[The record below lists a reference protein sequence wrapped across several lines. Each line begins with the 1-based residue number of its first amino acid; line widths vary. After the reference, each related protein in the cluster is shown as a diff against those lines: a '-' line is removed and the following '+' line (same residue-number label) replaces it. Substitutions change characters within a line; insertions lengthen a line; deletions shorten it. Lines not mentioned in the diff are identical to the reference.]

1 MASVLP
7 HTLELSPL
15 DQLVR
20 ECPPGFGGIERVAHT
35 IASQQNGV
43 VYFCR
48 PSNTASSF
56 ISINYSRSLLPCFFW
71 GKFLFPLPSL
81 SFFRLLF
88 KNRPL
93 IVHLPCPSLFL
104 FASLAKFLNPRRRI
118 YLYWHA
124 FLVPDSS
131 FYGFLVFIYQFISLR
146 LISIF
151 SVVTTSPVLRDSLI
165 SAGLRASR
173 ISILPCVLPS
183 EFESLSL
190 SIPRCSSSLTSGVII
205 FIGRLDSYKRIDLL
219 IDLFIQSKY
228 ASVLHVVGSGPDEN
242 ALQELCSNLTLP
254 AKRIILHG
262 CLEELQKCILISSSD
277 LLLLPSDKCNE
288 AFGIVQLEA
297 MACGIPS
304 LSRCIE
310 NSGMFWVSNLPCY
323 NWDGNFDTVLTLMDH
338 LLSSPSLYSLASS
351 QAFSRYNS
359 IFSRKI
365 WHNNFLKCFY

>member
-1 MASVLP
+1 MPSISSHIP
-7 HTLELSPL
+7 ELSPL

-43 VYFCR
+43 VYYCR
-48 PSNTASSF
+48 PSKAASTF
-56 ISINYSRSLLPCFFW
+56 LSINYSRTLLPCLFW
-71 GKFLFPLPSL
+71 GKLLFPLPSL
-81 SFFRLLF
+81 CLLRLLF

-93 IVHLPCPSLFL
+93 IVHLPCPSLLF
-104 FASLAKFLNPRRRI
+104 FASLAKLLNPRRRI
-118 YLYWHA
+118 YIYWHA

-131 FYGFLVFIYQFISLR
+131 FYGFLVFIYQYISLR
-146 LISIF
+146 LIAIF
-151 SVVTTSPVLRDSLI
+151 PVVTTSPVLRNSLI
-165 SAGLRASR
+165 SAGLSASR
-173 ISILPCVLPS
+173 VSILPCVLPS
-183 EFESLSL
+183 EFESLTL
-190 SIPRCSSSLTSGVII
+190 SMPRCKSNPSSGVVI

-228 ASVLHVVGSGPDEN
+228 ASVLHVVGSGPEEN
-242 ALQELCSNLTLP
+242 ALQEFCSNLHLP
-254 AKRIILHG
+254 TKRVNLHG
-262 CLEELQKCILISSSD
+262 CLEELQKCILLSSSD

-310 NSGMFWVSNLPCY
+310 NSGMFWVCNLPCY
-323 NWDGNFDTVLTLMDH
+323 NWDGNFDTVLTLMDY

-351 QAFSRYNS
+351 QALSRYNS
-359 IFSRKI
+359 TFSRKV
-365 WHNNFLKCFY
+365 WHNNFLNCFY

>member
-1 MASVLP
+1 MPSVSSHIP
-7 HTLELSPL
+7 ELSPL

-43 VYFCR
+43 VYYCR
-48 PSNTASSF
+48 PSKAASTFLST
-56 ISINYSRSLLPCFFW
+56 NYIRSLLPCLFL
-71 GKFLFPLPSL
+71 GKFLFPLPSFCFL
-81 SFFRLLF
+81 RLLF
-88 KNRPL
+88 QNRPL
-93 IVHLPCPSLFL
+93 IVHLPCPSLFF
-104 FASLAKFLNPRRRI
+104 FASLAKLLNPRRRI
-118 YLYWHA
+118 YIYWHA

-146 LISIF
+146 LIAIF
-151 SVVTTSPVLRDSLI
+151 PVVTTSPVLRDSLI

-173 ISILPCVLPS
+173 VSILPCVLPS
-183 EFESLSL
+183 EFESLTL
-190 SIPRCSSSLTSGVII
+190 SMPRCKSNPSSGVII

-242 ALQELCSNLTLP
+242 ALQEFCSNLTLP
-254 AKRIILHG
+254 TKRINLHG
-262 CLEELQKCILISSSD
+262 CLEELQKCILLSSSD

-310 NSGMFWVSNLPCY
+310 NSGMFWVCNLPCY
-323 NWDGNFDTVLTLMDH
+323 NWDGNFDTVLTLVDY

-351 QAFSRYNS
+351 QALSRYNS
-359 IFSRKI
+359 TFSRKV
-365 WHNNFLKCFY
+365 WHNNFLSCFY